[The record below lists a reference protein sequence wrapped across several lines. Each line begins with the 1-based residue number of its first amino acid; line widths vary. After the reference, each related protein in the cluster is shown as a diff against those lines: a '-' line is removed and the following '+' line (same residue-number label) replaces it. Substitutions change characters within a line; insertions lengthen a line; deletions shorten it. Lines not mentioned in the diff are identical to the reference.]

1 MRRIASA
8 ILLALAVL
16 LSSLFNEAAYACP
29 SGSKVPGCESSRAK
43 VTTKG
48 GTGKVS
54 GYFDV
59 FGRKA
64 RDPGSTGPNRKMS
77 TLLGQLMFGLV
88 EFVSSGGLLIQ
99 AATGRACGTGWWRTN
114 RSGWAA

>member
-1 MRRIASA
+1 
-8 ILLALAVL
+8 
-16 LSSLFNEAAYACP
+16 
-29 SGSKVPGCESSRAK
+29 
-43 VTTKG
+43 
-48 GTGKVS
+48 
-54 GYFDV
+54 
-59 FGRKA
+59 
-64 RDPGSTGPNRKMS
+64 MS

>member
-1 MRRIASA
+1 MAYPSNQPDPDSRTDKTSPAPPVTYAEQLSCQAGRPAALLGILIAFAFYFTLTPWISLA
-8 ILLALAVL
+8 ITAV
-16 LSSLFNEAAYACP
+16 
-29 SGSKVPGCESSRAK
+29 
-43 VTTKG
+43 
-48 GTGKVS
+48 
-54 GYFDV
+54 
-59 FGRKA
+59 
-64 RDPGSTGPNRKMS
+64 RKMS